1 MSLIIVK
8 TFADRNSYVAVAHY
22 EGQIIAKGGVGS
34 GHSERSAAQEAI
46 NSLFEREDERSRAV
60 QPLLGQ
66 PGVLACT
73 FDENAAKP
81 PTDDFGL
88 SDDIFASQ
96 PIPPAVSTSQRGD
109 FGKGEFVGHAAIR
122 EKLAWAIAS
131 KATGDSFGITIH
143 YTDARGNSTVRNIDP
158 IELKDNE
165 ERRFGSFRIGGEMLV
180 AIDLD
185 KDEPRHFKVDR
196 IDKLVIA

>member
-22 EGQIIAKGGVGS
+22 EGQIIAKGGVGA
-34 GHSERSAAQEAI
+34 GGSERSAAQEAI

-60 QPLLGQ
+60 QPLVGQ

-73 FDENAAKP
+73 FDENAAAP
-81 PTDDFGL
+81 VTENFGL

-96 PIPPAVSTSQRGD
+96 SIPRAGSTVEPGV
-109 FGKGEFVGHAAIR
+109 FGKGEYVGHAAIR
-122 EKLAWAIAS
+122 EKLAWAIAN
-131 KATGDSFGITIH
+131 KATGDQLGITIH
-143 YTDARGNSTVRNIDP
+143 YTDARNSSTVRNIDP
-158 IELKDNE
+158 VELKSNE

-185 KDEPRHFKVDR
+185 KDEPRHFRVDR